1 MDKSDDELLKSLIS
15 VGIIGGTL
23 AAILSDK
30 KNRGENAALA
40 AIAGAAIVASYQAS
54 QKAKETN
61 LPIYKIKNGSLII
74 EHPDGRVETLKE
86 NVNGE
91 NTIPP
96 KFNINY

>member
-54 QKAKETN
+54 QRQKK
-61 LPIYKIKNGSLII
+61 PISPSIKSKMA
-74 EHPDGRVETLKE
+74 H
-86 NVNGE
+86 
-91 NTIPP
+91 
-96 KFNINY
+96 